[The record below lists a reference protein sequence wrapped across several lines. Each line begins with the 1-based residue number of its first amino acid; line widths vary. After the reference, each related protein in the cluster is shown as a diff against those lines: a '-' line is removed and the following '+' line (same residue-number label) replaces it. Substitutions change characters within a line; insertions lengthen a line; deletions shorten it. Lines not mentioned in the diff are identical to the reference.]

1 MFTKSEILF
10 YSYHQLSCKL
20 SATKRQRL
28 FSGLY
33 NFLDLLYNSPCRK
46 KLRELPLSFHFPDI
60 RKQSKKIVSSFFMTN
75 LIRNRMNNQHLKQV
89 VLAMILLLSFSLRP
103 LFSQDLGANF
113 NENIDKVTPTIVA
126 KTNVK
131 WVRGFVNIPA
141 LCLNITS
148 AGVVTG
154 VNQTAIQNLTRL
166 DNMATA
172 KTVNAGD
179 QPVRMIF
186 SLKLDF
192 LNTNMGVPAVGT
204 PTMTYLMSA
213 IEKVLTRKNFGA
225 NIDILAVGNEPMWET
240 PTADA
245 DKYEAF
251 LNLLIDKVD
260 SMRTANNWNYEIYA
274 GALNKANSNTTHTI
288 LQKVLKI
295 AKQNPKIVGLDMHEH
310 VTTLTEAEND
320 IKYIRTSQ
328 QFTKELM
335 CTEFSLVWLWGAH
348 ASDALGSWGTANGY
362 SSTSKM
368 YEWLNQLI
376 QKSNSGTPVSSDHF
390 LSYFNST
397 SWYPKNWFYNFYKI
411 FKKYNF
417 SQITY
422 GIQNLPVSTVLTS
435 STVMWT
441 LNFACNGT
449 YLGLDSDKLGNRN
462 PLVYPAFKTITDS
475 LLAKTSGL
483 DKTEAIH
490 SPFQISP
497 NPAKSFLR
505 IQANE
510 NFENTEVIIY
520 TLNGQKVYSNP
531 STQLPLTINLVEN
544 NIPAGIYLLAINC
557 KGEKSYSH
565 KIMIE

>member
-1 MFTKSEILF
+1 
-10 YSYHQLSCKL
+10 
-20 SATKRQRL
+20 
-28 FSGLY
+28 
-33 NFLDLLYNSPCRK
+33 
-46 KLRELPLSFHFPDI
+46 
-60 RKQSKKIVSSFFMTN
+60 
-75 LIRNRMNNQHLKQV
+75 MNNQPLKQIMLCIIV
-89 VLAMILLLSFSLRP
+89 ALSFSMQAA
-103 LFSQDLGANF
+103 FSQDLGANF
-113 NENIDKVTPTIVA
+113 NENIDKVTPTIVS

-141 LCLNITS
+141 LCLNMTS

-166 DNMATA
+166 DNMASA
-172 KTVNAGD
+172 KTVNAGG
-179 QPVRMIF
+179 QPVKMIF

-204 PTMTYLMSA
+204 PAMTYLMTA

-260 SMRTANNWNYEIYA
+260 SMRTANNWDYEIYA
-274 GALNKANSNTTHTI
+274 GALNKANSNTTHAI

-320 IKYIRTSQ
+320 IKYIRTTQ
-328 QFTKELM
+328 QFSKKLM

-376 QKSNSGTPVSSDHF
+376 QKSNSGTPVSADHF

-411 FKKYNF
+411 FKKYDF
-417 SQITY
+417 SQVTY
-422 GIQNLPVSTVLTS
+422 GIQNLPVNTVLTS
-435 STVMWT
+435 SSVLWT

-475 LLAKTSGL
+475 LLAKTSGF
-483 DKTEAIH
+483 DKIEATA

-497 NPAKSFLR
+497 NPAKSFLH
-505 IQANE
+505 INASE
-510 NFENTEVIIY
+510 NVEKAKVNIYNLNSQIIY
-520 TLNGQKVYSNP
+520 SNEAGH
-531 STQLPLTINLVEN
+531 LPLTIDLAEG
-544 NIPAGIYLLAINC
+544 NIPTGIYLLDI
-557 KGEKSYSH
+557 SSH
-565 KIMIE
+565 GKTPYQKKIIIE